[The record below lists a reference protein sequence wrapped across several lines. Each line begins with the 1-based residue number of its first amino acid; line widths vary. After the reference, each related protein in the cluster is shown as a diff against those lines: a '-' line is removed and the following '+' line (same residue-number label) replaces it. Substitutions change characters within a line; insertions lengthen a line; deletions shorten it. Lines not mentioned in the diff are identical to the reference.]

1 MAIAGERLAYI
12 AREKFLLIS
21 LMLMNFDD
29 ISRLNYGTYIY
40 ISVVYT
46 VYLCILHTQCTVYI
60 RTCLVVRVIIKVVG
74 IGQGPN
80 VSP

>member
-1 MAIAGERLAYI
+1 LAIAGERLAYI

-40 ISVVYT
+40 R
-46 VYLCILHTQCTVYI
+46 LCILYTYVQCTVYI
-60 RTCLVVRVIIKVVG
+60 RTGTCLVVRVIIKVVG
-74 IGQGPN
+74 VGQGPN